1 MAWSGLAVTAAA
13 RAETRRVNE
22 TMTVVPGRG

>member
-22 TMTVVPGRG
+22 TMAMVSSRG